1 MIGILDLALP
11 LTSSQSWN
19 TGGYHLRHKVE
30 VRDVSGGPKVRPT
43 VASAEDRATL
53 LVDGRL
59 ASPHRSPH
67 QKMVRQAV
75 NVHFCN
81 TYLQLLA
88 MKLTVATKMTDIYD
102 FVVSIIRSAD

>member
-1 MIGILDLALP
+1 
-11 LTSSQSWN
+11 
-19 TGGYHLRHKVE
+19 
-30 VRDVSGGPKVRPT
+30 
-43 VASAEDRATL
+43 VASAEVRARL
-53 LVDGRL
+53 LANGRL

-67 QKMVRQAV
+67 HFLVRQAV
-75 NVHFCN
+75 NVHFRN